1 MRASEDVRSKAALP
15 ATDSTGLKGLLCLEL
30 NAIAPGLQ
38 PCDVRDMAEALLD
51 KKYMDKMTEPMAVS
65 S

>member
-1 MRASEDVRSKAALP
+1 MRAFQDARSKAALP
-15 ATDSTGLKGLLCLEL
+15 ATDSTDLKGLVGLEL
-30 NAIAPGLQ
+30 SAIAPGLQ